1 MQERPDFPRASG
13 FTLIELLLAVAIATL
28 VAALAWSL
36 LSTTTRTVTG
46 QVARAKGPQ
55 RAARAMDILRA
66 DLMGLFLSTND
77 EACALTLQ
85 STDEAPFSLSFCM
98 VRATNRTPD
107 LVWAEPLRVEYA
119 VVTEGGASGAWVRVE
134 RSLSGPVRSETNI
147 LMERVS
153 AVRVEFSDGAA
164 WTNRWPDAEHGAV
177 APRAA
182 RVQIR
187 ARDADEPIDAE
198 YWIPAG
204 NLVTSQLLR
213 TSAQPE

>member
-1 MQERPDFPRASG
+1 MQERPVSPRVSG
-13 FTLIELLLAVAIATL
+13 FTLIELLLAVAIAAL

-46 QVARAKGPQ
+46 QAARAKGPQ
-55 RAARAMDILRA
+55 RATRAMDVLRA
-66 DLMGLFLSTND
+66 DLMGMFLSTND
-77 EACALTLQ
+77 EACTLTLQ
-85 STDEAPFSLSFCM
+85 STDDAPFSLSFCM

-119 VVTEGGASGAWVRVE
+119 IATEGGASGALVRVE

-153 AVRVEFSDGAA
+153 AVRIEFSDGAA
-164 WTNRWPDAEHGAV
+164 WTNLWPDAGREAV

-182 RVQIR
+182 RVRIR
-187 ARDADEPIDAE
+187 AGDADEPIEAE

-204 NLVTSQLLR
+204 TVVTSRLLR
-213 TSAQPE
+213 TSAQR